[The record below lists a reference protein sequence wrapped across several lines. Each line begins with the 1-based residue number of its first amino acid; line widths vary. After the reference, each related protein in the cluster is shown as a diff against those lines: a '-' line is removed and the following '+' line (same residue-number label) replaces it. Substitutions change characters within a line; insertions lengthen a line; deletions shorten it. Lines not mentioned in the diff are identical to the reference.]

1 MYISCFTSF
10 EWSPTPVL
18 FEISER
24 WAPLL
29 FFDRPMLMEKPDI
42 IVATPT
48 RALAHI
54 KAGNLNLKQSLE
66 LLIIDEADLLF
77 SFGYEDDVKGILR

>member
-1 MYISCFTSF
+1 
-10 EWSPTPVL
+10 
-18 FEISER
+18 
-24 WAPLL
+24 
-29 FFDRPMLMEKPDI
+29 MLMEKPDI

-54 KAGNLNLKQSLE
+54 KAGNLDLRQSLE

-77 SFGYEDDVKGILR
+77 SFGYEDDVRGILR

>member
-1 MYISCFTSF
+1 
-10 EWSPTPVL
+10 
-18 FEISER
+18 
-24 WAPLL
+24 
-29 FFDRPMLMEKPDI
+29 MLTEKPDI
-42 IVATPT
+42 VVATPT

-54 KAGNLNLKQSLE
+54 KVGNLNLKQSLE

>member
-1 MYISCFTSF
+1 MDFV
-10 EWSPTPVL
+10 WL
-18 FEISER
+18 
-24 WAPLL
+24 
-29 FFDRPMLMEKPDI
+29 RPMLMEKPDI

-54 KAGNLNLKQSLE
+54 KAGNLDLRQSLE

-77 SFGYEDDVKGILR
+77 SFGYEDDVRGILRYLYSLYLGV

>member
-1 MYISCFTSF
+1 M
-10 EWSPTPVL
+10 L
-18 FEISER
+18 FG
-24 WAPLL
+24 LL
-29 FFDRPMLMEKPDI
+29 SLLNRPMLMVKPDI

-54 KAGNLNLKQSLE
+54 KAGKLDLKHSPE

-77 SFGYEDDVKGILR
+77 SFGYEEDVRGILRY

>member
-1 MYISCFTSF
+1 MSIHFRLYL
-10 EWSPTPVL
+10 VL
-18 FEISER
+18 VG
-24 WAPLL
+24 LL
-29 FFDRPMLMEKPDI
+29 SLLNRPMLMEKPDI

-54 KAGNLNLKQSLE
+54 KAGNLDLKHSLE

-77 SFGYEDDVKGILR
+77 SFGYEEDVRGILRY